1 MDEYYDGEFVEEQ
14 ENEELKRLKELT
26 EIADYSGDEEENE
39 NDAIEKQ
46 TSDDTNDKI
55 DTNDLIDFAN
65 WSWNLSQQD
74 RLIKAAR
81 LIRFVTNLIKHL
93 NKIVTDNNLVL
104 ARRSCSEAG
113 AKLFRNARIIG
124 STVVGASRR
133 LEALRSAG
141 PFAVVIEEACE
152 VIEPTLIS
160 VLAVNTLRKLEMI
173 GDHRQLPAF
182 VQQCWFNFETTLP
195 SIKTSLF
202 ERLITGQVK
211 STSTRES
218 NAAAI
223 LPHTVLDEQRR
234 MRSSIADITRPDYN
248 DLVEILDHHHTSV
261 QCVGDVVLRSCVD
274 DRQVKYLAEHRSTWP
289 DNGRSVPGLSQ
300 NIYFWDLLNNSESRP
315 IAGLSACNQN
325 EAEAVAYLTKWLLLC
340 GCPPASISIIT
351 PYKGQKTAITLA
363 LRKNNCLPSF
373 RYDKPPARGTTITI
387 STVDRYQGDENDI
400 VILSLVRCNPGNR
413 FVGLQNRFVVAMS
426 RARLGFFVIG
436 SVKAVVTNR
445 NGTEGP
451 SHWRR
456 FISSLTQI
464 DENKVN

>member
-1 MDEYYDGEFVEEQ
+1 MI
-14 ENEELKRLKELT
+14 KE
-26 EIADYSGDEEENE
+26 
-39 NDAIEKQ
+39 Q
-46 TSDDTNDKI
+46 TSDDKNKIIDSNDSI
-55 DTNDLIDFAN
+55 NFEDL
-65 WSWNLSQQD
+65 SWNLSHKD
-74 RLIKAAR
+74 RLLAAAKIIRILSSLIKR
-81 LIRFVTNLIKHL
+81 LNNLI
-93 NKIVTDNNLVL
+93 TENNLAT
-104 ARRSCSEAG
+104 ARKNCAEAG
-113 AKLFRNARIIG
+113 AKLFRKARIIG

-133 LEALRSAG
+133 LEALRSAE

-182 VQQCWFNFETTLP
+182 VQQCWFNFETTIP

-211 STSTRES
+211 SNSKRL
-218 NAAAI
+218 NAGAL
-223 LPHTVLDEQRR
+223 LPHTILNEQRR

-248 DLVEILDHHHTSV
+248 DLVEILDHEHTSI
-261 QCVGDVVLRSCVD
+261 QCIGDAIIRNLPNDV
-274 DRQVKYLAEHRSTWP
+274 QVKRLKEHRKTWP
-289 DNGRSVPGLSQ
+289 DNGRLVPGLSQ
-300 NIYFWDLLNNSESRP
+300 NIFFWDLLNNSESRP

-325 EAEAVAYLTKWLLLC
+325 EAEAVSSLTKWLILC

-351 PYKGQKTAITLA
+351 PYKGQKTAITQA
-363 LRKNNCLPSF
+363 LRKNGCLPPF
-373 RYDKPPARGTTITI
+373 RHDKTPDRGTMITI

-400 VILSLVRCNPGNR
+400 VILSLVRCSPGNR

-451 SHWRR
+451 PHWRR
-456 FISSLTQI
+456 FISSLTQK
-464 DENKVN
+464 DENKVSSNIMVY